1 MTQAVTRKLTL
12 DEFLSLPDGETA
24 CELIDG
30 EAIPKMSPQR
40 FHSRTSGELYVLLRQ
55 WAQGR
60 GEVGIE
66 WAVVLSREGQ
76 PWVPVP
82 DLLYISNERLSSM
95 GDEDGPCPVPPEL
108 AIEVI
113 SPDQSFGGMA
123 EKATDYLSSGISRV
137 WIVDPK
143 AKTITVFM
151 PEQLPITYREN
162 RILSDELFPEL
173 ELTAQDVFESITI
186 LYKPAL

>member
-12 DEFLSLPDGETA
+12 DEFLSLPEGETA

-66 WAVVLSREGQ
+66 WAVVLSQAGK

-82 DLLYISNERLSSM
+82 DLLYVSNERLSSM
-95 GDEDGPCPVPPEL
+95 GDEDGPCPLPPEL

-123 EKATDYLSSGISRV
+123 EKATDYLSAGIFRV
-137 WIVDPK
+137 WIVDPR
-143 AKTITVFM
+143 AKSITVFI
-151 PEQLPITYREN
+151 PEKLPITYRDN
-162 RILSDELFPEL
+162 RVLSDELFPEL
-173 ELTAQDVFESITI
+173 ELTAQDVFRGVITHG
-186 LYKPAL
+186 

>member
-1 MTQAVTRKLTL
+1 MTQAVKRKLTL
-12 DEFLSLPDGETA
+12 NEFLSLPEGETA

-30 EAIPKMSPQR
+30 EAIPKVSPQR
-40 FHSRTSGELYVLLRQ
+40 FHSRACLALIRILENWALSRGELGV
-55 WAQGR
+55 
-60 GEVGIE
+60 E
-66 WAVVLSREGQ
+66 WAVVLSREGKH
-76 PWVPVP
+76 WVPVP

-108 AIEVI
+108 ALEII

-123 EKATDYLSSGISRV
+123 EKATDYLSAGISRV
-137 WIVDPK
+137 WIVDPR

-162 RILSDELFPEL
+162 RVLRDELFPEL
-173 ELTAQDVFESITI
+173 ELTAQDLFRGVITHG
-186 LYKPAL
+186 

>member
-1 MTQAVTRKLTL
+1 MTPAVTRKLTL
-12 DEFLSLPDGETA
+12 DEFLSLPEGETA

-55 WAQGR
+55 WAQDR

-66 WAVVLSREGQ
+66 WAVILSREGK

-95 GDEDGPCPVPPEL
+95 GDDDGPCLVPPEL

-123 EKATDYLSSGISRV
+123 EKATDYIKFRHIQSLDRRSQGKNDYGV
-137 WIVDPK
+137 Y
-143 AKTITVFM
+143 A
-151 PEQLPITYREN
+151 
-162 RILSDELFPEL
+162 
-173 ELTAQDVFESITI
+173 
-186 LYKPAL
+186 

>member
-1 MTQAVTRKLTL
+1 MTQAATRKLTL
-12 DEFLSLPDGETA
+12 DEFLALPDGETA
-24 CELIDG
+24 FELIDG
-30 EAIPKMSPQR
+30 EAIPKVSPQR
-40 FHSRTSGELYVLLRQ
+40 FHSRTCLALIRILEN
-55 WAQGR
+55 WAFSR
-60 GEVGIE
+60 GEIGVE
-66 WAVVLSREGQ
+66 WAVVLSRGGKT
-76 PWVPVP
+76 WVPVP

-173 ELTAQDVFESITI
+173 ELTAQDVFRGVITHG
-186 LYKPAL
+186 